1 MNENPKIDNTEK
13 NYGLSY
19 AENLI
24 LEIQKPKYKPSMKNN
39 IKNLS
44 KNISNNYLLN
54 FSSSDNYSLYKD
66 PKVRIKTYLNLNRKY
81 ALY

>member
-19 AENLI
+19 AEHLI
-24 LEIQKPKYKPSMKNN
+24 IKYKPSMKNN

>member
-1 MNENPKIDNTEK
+1 
-13 NYGLSY
+13 
-19 AENLI
+19 
-24 LEIQKPKYKPSMKNN
+24 MKNN

-54 FSSSDNYSLYKD
+54 FSFFYNYSLYKD